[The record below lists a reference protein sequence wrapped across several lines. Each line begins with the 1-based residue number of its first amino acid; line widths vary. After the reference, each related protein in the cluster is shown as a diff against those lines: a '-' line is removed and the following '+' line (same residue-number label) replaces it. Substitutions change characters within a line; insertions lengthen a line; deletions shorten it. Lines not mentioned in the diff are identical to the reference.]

1 METYTKVTDAPNSV
15 TVSRDAKGTFR
26 YEVKLYFGHSRDDQH
41 DMIDKAERIVADL
54 RHRFEPALEE

>member
-1 METYTKVTDAPNSV
+1 
-15 TVSRDAKGTFR
+15 FR